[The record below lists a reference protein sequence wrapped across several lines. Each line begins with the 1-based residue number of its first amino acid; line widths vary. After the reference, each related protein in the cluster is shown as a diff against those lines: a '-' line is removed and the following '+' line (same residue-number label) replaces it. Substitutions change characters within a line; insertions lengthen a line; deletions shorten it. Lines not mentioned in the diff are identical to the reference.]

1 VTKIVY
7 PLAQVLEVKR
17 KRVKDAEKVVK
28 QRQEELEKQQKKLQE
43 LEEKRDEVGQHKADK
58 LAQLRQVLDTG
69 TTSPE
74 VRQMKTYLEVVEEK
88 LLAAQAKVDEQVP
101 QVQQAEKNLEE
112 AKKILL
118 EKRKEVQKL
127 EEHEKEWMK
136 QARKEE
142 AIEEGRKLDDIGTT
156 MYISRK
162 KRDEN

>member
-43 LEEKRDEVGQHKADK
+43 LEEKRDEVRQHKADK
-58 LAQLRQVLDTG
+58 LAQLREVLDTG

-88 LLAAQAKVDEQVP
+88 LLAAQATVDEQVP
-101 QVQQAEKNLEE
+101 QVEQAEKNLEE

-142 AIEEGRKLDDIGTT
+142 AVEEGRKLDDIGTT